1 MAYGIQILLKNLL
14 KSLFIFLFFKSAFAL
29 SPLEFKGEIDLYVKE
44 YVKHHEEFSKKICS
58 SGVDFKY
65 KKLLKDYRGNGYYLP
80 ELKNEDVDRETVIKY
95 LPLIERKIK
104 YIETLVANL
113 KESRKL
119 PDYNKISKRLIQNI
133 KELLLYKK
141 DFHYSESSEEKI
153 KIKNSSV
160 RKLQDLRKDYLAF
173 TKEIPFLLSFEFPV
187 NHLDN
192 RTIYDGHSD
201 KQAKNDRFFLR
212 KILEDG
218 AYDKDQT
225 RSDLFLRTT
234 IDTVYYS
241 LIQDKEWLSENSR
254 YDLDYI
260 LTSVEV
266 IIKRGFEKQVER
278 LEEWL
283 LRTKNTYSFYKDL
296 IDIKNKIKTKEMIHE
311 RNVAKIDLERFVL
324 KKQVETYKFWMQK
337 KELQKA
343 LFSLETILFNE
354 VGRVDGEEKLE
365 RIDVSQVVLKRVQ
378 DPFYNSLSKAQE
390 LFKLL
395 NLNPKKIQNEKWL
408 NTLFKVGEFSF
419 TYYYI
424 PGVSNIFCP
433 DMSKLGKKV
442 REENLKISLM
452 SLKNFRED
460 FKAIR
465 YFSRAS
471 MLGRIDM
478 AKVWSDY
485 EALPEEPG
493 VAILNQNK
501 LLKLYEK
508 GDYEF
513 LYDFKNKD
521 GLEFIVLKINNN
533 TYVMRYFNSKP
544 KFFSYRNPHYFTYF
558 KKK

>member
-1 MAYGIQILLKNLL
+1 MLKNLL